1 MNTLIKTFSIE
12 DNEQVLIQQ
21 EILDL
26 NNQLIQSSDFRF
38 SPIVVNNYFYNSKNQ
53 LIKQVESEN
62 ELELSA
68 HYFVYD
74 EVGDVIQE
82 ELHINGFLFEKTILE
97 KTATG
102 YIKTM
107 SQDNLEIEK
116 LVRVN
121 DGLNWKNEF
130 YVEGKLVEIQ
140 SYIFDSKLNDGK
152 ILINN
157 FETKEE
163 ITVLEKYD
171 SIGAII
177 LSEEYNAKQKLLIST
192 QSQYENEKIVLQTVK
207 DFSAGEN
214 YYQNFYEYDSKSN
227 EIKFESKNLSGKL
240 ISFHHRVYNEA
251 NQLVEEIGAN
261 KKTKGSLKVE
271 YDKLDRFH
279 YVYEYS
285 LIK

>member
-21 EILDL
+21 QILDL
-26 NNQLIQSSDFRF
+26 NNQLIQSTDFRF

-68 HYFVYD
+68 HYFLYD
-74 EVGDVIQE
+74 EVGEVIQE
-82 ELHINGFLFEKTILE
+82 ELHINGFLFEKIVLE
-97 KTATG
+97 KSDKG

-107 SQDNLEIEK
+107 AQDNLEIEK
-116 LVRVN
+116 MIRVN

-140 SYIFDSKLNDGK
+140 DYVFDSKLNSGK
-152 ILINN
+152 IQINN

-171 SIGAII
+171 SRGAII
-177 LSEEYNAKQKLLIST
+177 LLEEYNAKQKLIIST
-192 QSQYENEKIVLQTVK
+192 ESQYENEKIILQTVK
-207 DFSAGEN
+207 DFSNGEN
-214 YYQNFYEYDSKSN
+214 YYQNFYEYDLRNN
-227 EIKFESKNLSGKL
+227 EIKFECKNLSGKL
-240 ISFHHRVYNEA
+240 ISFHHRIYNSK
-251 NQLVEEIGAN
+251 NQLIEEIGAN
-261 KKTKGSLKVE
+261 KKNKGSFKVD

-279 YVYEYS
+279 YIYEYS
-285 LIK
+285 SMN